1 MNTVVCVEVLIATIL
16 VWISLFGILELAI
29 NQLEKHAHKL
39 AAYILILVP
48 VAVFASTYEEFS
60 SCVLL

>member
-1 MNTVVCVEVLIATIL
+1 MNTVVCVEVLLATIL

-29 NQLEKHAHKL
+29 GQIDKQSHKL
-39 AAYILILVP
+39 AAYIFILAP
-48 VAVFASTYEEFS
+48 VALFASTYKEFS